1 MAREGELVKMG
12 NGRWARFQRCT
23 VCNAGHQDSDEV
35 SILVAVELDE
45 RDQELLAAAES
56 STEQGR
62 QRDAVAGSSPALEV
76 GAGYH

>member
-23 VCNAGHQDSDEV
+23 VCDAGHQDSDEV

-45 RDQELLAAAES
+45 LDQELMAAAES
-56 STEQGR
+56 SMEQHR
-62 QRDAVAGSSPALEV
+62 RRDPVASSSPALEV
-76 GAGYH
+76 EASYH